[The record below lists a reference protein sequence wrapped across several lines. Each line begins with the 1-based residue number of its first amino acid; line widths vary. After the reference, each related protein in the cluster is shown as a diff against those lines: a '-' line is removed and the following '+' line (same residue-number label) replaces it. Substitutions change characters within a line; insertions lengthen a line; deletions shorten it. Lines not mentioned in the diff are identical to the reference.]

1 MELEGVKVGYAF
13 TGSFCTLAKSF
24 DIMQQF
30 IDEGAIVTP
39 IMSENVYGTDTRF
52 GKAADFIA
60 RAEEMCRIPVMHL
73 VTETEVIGPKNMLDI
88 MVVAPCT
95 GNTLGK
101 LANGINDTAVTMAV
115 KATIRN
121 AKPIVVAV
129 STNDGL
135 SGSAKNIGM
144 LLNYKN
150 FFFVPFEQ
158 DDSVKKPNS
167 LVAKFNLILPTVKMA
182 LRGVQIQPVLR

>member
-1 MELEGVKVGYAF
+1 MELEGVKIGYAF

-60 RAEEMCRIPVMHL
+60 RAEEMCRTPVMHL

-95 GNTLGK
+95 GNTIGK

>member
-1 MELEGVKVGYAF
+1 MELEGVKIGYAF

-39 IMSENVYGTDTRF
+39 IMSENVYSTDTRF

-60 RAEEMCRIPVMHL
+60 RAEEMCRTPVMHL

-95 GNTLGK
+95 GNTIGK

>member
-1 MELEGVKVGYAF
+1 LELEGVKVGYAF

-167 LVAKFNLILPTVKMA
+167 LVAKFNLILSTVKMA

>member
-1 MELEGVKVGYAF
+1 MELEGLKIGYAF

-24 DIMQQF
+24 DIMQQI
-30 IDEGAIVTP
+30 IDEGATVTP
-39 IMSENVYGTDTRF
+39 IMSENVYNTDTRF
-52 GKAADFIA
+52 GMAADFIS
-60 RAEEMCRIPVMHL
+60 RAEEMCKTPVMHL
-73 VTETEVIGPKNMLDI
+73 ITETELIGPKNLLDI

-101 LANGINDTAVTMAV
+101 LANGINDTAVTMGV
-115 KATIRN
+115 KATVRN
-121 AKPIVVAV
+121 KKPIVIAV

-150 FFFVPFEQ
+150 FYFVPFEQ

-167 LVAKFNLILPTVKMA
+167 LVAKFNLVIPTLKMA
-182 LRGVQIQPVLR
+182 LDGIQIQPVLR

>member
-1 MELEGVKVGYAF
+1 MELKGLKIGYAF

-24 DIMQQF
+24 DIMQQI

-39 IMSENVYGTDTRF
+39 IMSENVYNTDTRF
-52 GKAADFIA
+52 GTAAEFIA
-60 RAEEMCRIPVMHL
+60 KAEEMCKNPVMHL
-73 VTETEVIGPKNMLDI
+73 ITETEVIGPKNLLDVL
-88 MVVAPCT
+88 VVAPCT

-101 LANGINDTAVTMAV
+101 LANGVNDTAVTMAV
-115 KATIRN
+115 KATVRN
-121 AKPIVVAV
+121 KKPIVIAV

-150 FFFVPFEQ
+150 FYFVPFEQ

-167 LVAKFNLILPTVKMA
+167 LVAKFNLVIPTVKLA
-182 LRGVQIQPVLR
+182 LEGVQIQPVLR

>member
-1 MELEGVKVGYAF
+1 MELQGLNIGYAF
-13 TGSFCTLAKSF
+13 TGSFCTLAKAF
-24 DIMQQF
+24 DIMQQMKE
-30 IDEGAIVTP
+30 EGAEIFPV
-39 IMSENVYGTDTRF
+39 MSENVYYTDTRF
-52 GKAADFIA
+52 GTAETFIKK
-60 RAEEMCRIPVMHL
+60 AEEICGREVMRRI
-73 VTETEVIGPKNMLDI
+73 TETEVIGPKNLVDV

-101 LANGINDTAVTMAV
+101 LANGVNDTAVTMAV
-115 KATIRN
+115 KATVRN
-121 AKPIVVAV
+121 KKPIVLAV

-150 FFFVPFEQ
+150 YYFVPFEQ

-167 LVAKFNLILPTVKMA
+167 LVAKFNLVVPTVKLA
-182 LRGVQIQPVLR
+182 LTGEQIQPVLR

>member
-1 MELEGVKVGYAF
+1 MELEGLKIGYAF

-24 DIMQQF
+24 DIMQQI
-30 IDEGAIVTP
+30 IDEGAEVFP

-52 GKAADFIA
+52 GNAADFIQ
-60 RAEEMCRIPVMHL
+60 RAEDMCKNKVMHSI
-73 VTETEVIGPKNMLDI
+73 TETEVIGPKKLLDI
-88 MVVAPCT
+88 IIVAPCT
-95 GNTLGK
+95 GNTIGK

-115 KATIRN
+115 KATVRN
-121 AKPIVVAV
+121 AKPVVIAV

-144 LLNYKN
+144 LLNYKK

-158 DDSVKKPNS
+158 E
-167 LVAKFNLILPTVKMA
+167 A
-182 LRGVQIQPVLR
+182 

>member
-95 GNTLGK
+95 GNTIGK

>member
-1 MELEGVKVGYAF
+1 MELEGLRIGYAF

-24 DIMQQF
+24 EIMQQI
-30 IDEGAIVTP
+30 IDEGAVVTP
-39 IMSENVYGTDTRF
+39 VMSENVYGTDTRF
-52 GKAADFIA
+52 GKASDFIT
-60 RAEEMCRIPVMHL
+60 RAEEMCKTPVMHL
-73 VTETEVIGPKNMLDI
+73 ITETEVIGPKNMFDI
-88 MVVAPCT
+88 LIVAPCT
-95 GNTLGK
+95 GNTIGK

-121 AKPIVVAV
+121 AKPVVIAV

-144 LLNYKN
+144 LLNYKK

-167 LVAKFNLILPTVKMA
+167 LVAKFNLILPTVKLA
-182 LRGVQIQPVLR
+182 LDGVQIQPVLR

>member
-1 MELEGVKVGYAF
+1 MELEGLKIGYAL

-24 DIMQQF
+24 DIMQQI
-30 IDEGAIVTP
+30 IDEGAVVTP
-39 IMSENVYGTDTRF
+39 IMSENVYNTDTRF
-52 GKAADFIA
+52 GKAADFIEK
-60 RAEEMCRIPVMHL
+60 AEEMCKNPVMHL
-73 VTETEVIGPKNMLDI
+73 ITETEVIGPKNLLDML
-88 MVVAPCT
+88 VVAPCT

-115 KATIRN
+115 KATVRN
-121 AKPIVVAV
+121 KKPIVLAV

-150 FFFVPFEQ
+150 FYFVPFEQ

-167 LVAKFNLILPTVKMA
+167 LVAKFNIIVPTLNMA
-182 LRGVQIQPVLR
+182 LKGEQIQPVLR

>member
-1 MELEGVKVGYAF
+1 MELDCLRVGYAF

-24 DIMQQF
+24 DIMQQI
-30 IDEGAIVTP
+30 IDEGASVTP
-39 IMSENVYGTDTRF
+39 IMSENVYNTDTRF
-52 GKAADFIA
+52 GTAGDFIKK
-60 RAEEMCRIPVMHL
+60 AEEMCKNPVMHL
-73 VTETEVIGPKNMLDI
+73 ITETEVIGPKNLLDVL
-88 MVVAPCT
+88 VVAPCT

-101 LANGINDTAVTMAV
+101 LANGVNDTAVTMAV

-121 AKPIVVAV
+121 KKPVVIAV

-135 SGSAKNIGM
+135 SNSAKNIGM

-150 FFFVPFEQ
+150 FYFVPFEQ

-167 LVAKFNLILPTVKMA
+167 LVAKFNLVIPTAKLA
-182 LRGVQIQPVLR
+182 LEGVQIQPVLR

>member
-1 MELEGVKVGYAF
+1 MELEGLKIGYAF

-24 DIMQQF
+24 DIMQQI
-30 IDEGAIVTP
+30 IDEGAKVTP
-39 IMSENVYGTDTRF
+39 IMSENVYNTDTRF
-52 GKAADFIA
+52 GKATDFIQ
-60 RAEEMCRIPVMHL
+60 RAEEMCKTPVMHL
-73 VTETEVIGPKNMLDI
+73 ITETEVIGPKNLLDLLI
-88 MVVAPCT
+88 VAPCT

-115 KATIRN
+115 KATVRN
-121 AKPIVVAV
+121 AKPIVIAV

-144 LLNYKN
+144 LLNYKK

-167 LVAKFNLILPTVKMA
+167 LVAKFNLVIPTAKLAME
-182 LRGVQIQPVLR
+182 GTQIQPVLR

>member
-1 MELEGVKVGYAF
+1 MELEGVKIGYAF

-60 RAEEMCRIPVMHL
+60 RAEEMCRTPVMHL

-95 GNTLGK
+95 GNTIGK

-167 LVAKFNLILPTVKMA
+167 LVAKFNLILPTVKLA
-182 LRGVQIQPVLR
+182 LKGVQIQPVLR